1 MSDWKSLD
9 HLGPIADEMLS
20 GLHADERMRLA
31 IKRAAME
38 GAAMK
43 GAAPKVKRR
52 NMRLVPALCCAALAL
67 VCVGAAGLRLNA
79 PEETLVTFVIRKA
92 NETVSETAQPV
103 EISTIAAGDGAAAAA
118 DTVMLA
124 DLGDGARVRK
134 IAAQEESLFA
144 AGNGDMPLV
153 AVGGSVYRMLDTPK
167 DIGSSLLGGE
177 VGSVRTHTDEPS
189 LASGE
194 AMEAGLSNIAGEGAA
209 IYAVG
214 GLKDTTAVAAQVD
227 GQMRVFQRVSYA
239 GKGPAGGRLEDT
251 FSVRGQVRE
260 MTLSGVGT
268 LSGEAANEVAAVLLD
283 QAVLASADASGR
295 GEYLTVTL
303 ENGLRLQLG
312 VSGDMLCGCGGW
324 SCPEFF
330 EAFEA
335 AL

>member
-9 HLGPIADEMLS
+9 HLGPIADEMLG

-31 IKRAAME
+31 IKRAAVQ
-38 GAAMK
+38 
-43 GAAPKVKRR
+43 GAAPKKKAR
-52 NMRLVPALCCAALAL
+52 NMRLVPALCCAALAI
-67 VCVGAAGLRLNA
+67 VCVGAAGLRMNQ
-79 PEETLVTFVIRKA
+79 PDETAVAFVVRKT
-92 NETVSETAQPV
+92 NEGVSETAQPV
-103 EISTIAAGDGAAAAA
+103 QISTIAAGEGETAAAAYEP
-118 DTVMLA
+118 MLLA
-124 DLGDGARVRK
+124 DLGDGARVRM
-134 IAAQEESLFA
+134 IAVPEESLFA
-144 AGNGDMPLV
+144 VGGGDMPLI

-167 DIGSSLLGGE
+167 DIGSSLLGSE
-177 VGSVRTHTDEPS
+177 MGSVRTYTEEPS

-194 AMEAGLSNIAGEGAA
+194 AMAAGLSNIAGEGAV

-214 GLKDTTAVAAQVD
+214 GLAETTAVAAKVD

-268 LSGEAANEVAAVLLD
+268 LSGEAANKVADVLLD
-283 QAVLASADASGR
+283 RAVLASADASGR